1 MDGLTL
7 MIQVSVLHLERHD
20 FLFWSMG
27 QIVGGCALRATP
39 PVDIV
44 SPLVFLVVQGSE
56 SQDVQKQQRCPHGDG
71 DTQLCGV
78 VPLIHREGT
87 RLLFGIF
94 LFGSRKGRRDR
105 CGIFPGRSESDVC
118 GWHFCC
124 CRSILR
130 NIIEIMQMRYQLQ
143 PEIYLIGSVM
153 LFDSWF

>member
-7 MIQVSVLHLERHD
+7 MIQVSVLHLEGHD

-44 SPLVFLVVQGSE
+44 SPLILLVVQGSE
-56 SQDVQKQQRCPHGDG
+56 SQDVQKQQRRPHGDG

-94 LFGSRKGRRDR
+94 LFGSRKGWRDR

-118 GWHFCC
+118 GWHFRC
-124 CRSILR
+124 CRGILR
-130 NIIEIMQMRYQLQ
+130 NVIEIMQMRYQLQ